1 MERKELEIKEE
12 TLRLMND
19 IEEVQ
24 TAYDE
29 GVLKLHDRISFRNPD
44 YQRET
49 RNGDFDR
56 SIKYNRWK
64 SIFNQIWPEDMGFSN
79 KTATKSCGNSY

>member
-1 MERKELEIKEE
+1 MERKGVRDKKEE

-29 GVLKLHDRISFRNPD
+29 EVLKLHDRISFRNLIIKEK
-44 YQRET
+44 Q

-56 SIKYNRWK
+56 SIINTTVGRV
-64 SIFNQIWPEDMGFSN
+64 F
-79 KTATKSCGNSY
+79 